1 MALTHTNFSS
11 FHEVAKHYNSIKPL
25 VSQYHT
31 REDDIRPI
39 GDRARKYER
48 IVKISNN
55 CYALSDG
62 YHYGDDKF
70 YPWSIT
76 ETEHVN
82 GEWKTTVR
90 LDWLGSM
97 RRYAPI
103 VWSRNSLGIEKVE
116 IRNVTGGDS
125 GYSIQRYDFL
135 YRHMPRGM
143 HFIRGNNARQYIS
156 LGGVHNDNKHYL
168 AKGKTVPRKVWEQ
181 SKGSKNTW
189 DTWKQVRNDNAT
201 LVFTR
206 DSRDPNSVGNW
217 QRDWSTG
224 AKEPSNPKV
233 NKELKAKFKDAIDK
247 LFTWGMTM
255 SPLLPLEDSEYR
267 HEKMREIAAYF
278 HPNVRYEAW
287 KPEFT
292 HQILRDESHPMRL
305 NYWVM
310 FAAECSDGWGWNP
323 KYLVKQVETKDDLR
337 RIRARYNTFMN
348 NNAGFM
354 TKK

>member
-25 VSQYHT
+25 VSKLHT

-39 GDRARKYER
+39 GDRARKHER

-82 GEWKTTVR
+82 GEWKVTVR
-90 LDWLGSM
+90 FDWLGSM

-103 VWSRNSLGIEKVE
+103 VWSRNALGIEKVE
-116 IRNVTGGDS
+116 IRNITGGDS

-181 SKGSKNTW
+181 TKDDDARWHK
-189 DTWKQVRNDNAT
+189 WKQVRNDNAT

-233 NKELKAKFKDAIDK
+233 NKELKAKFKDAMDK

-267 HEKMREIAAYF
+267 HEKMREIAEYF

-292 HQILRDESHPMRL
+292 HQILRDENHPMRL
-305 NYWVM
+305 NYWIM

-323 KYLVKQVETKDDLR
+323 TYLVKQVETKDDLR
-337 RIRARYNTFMN
+337 RVRARYNTFMN